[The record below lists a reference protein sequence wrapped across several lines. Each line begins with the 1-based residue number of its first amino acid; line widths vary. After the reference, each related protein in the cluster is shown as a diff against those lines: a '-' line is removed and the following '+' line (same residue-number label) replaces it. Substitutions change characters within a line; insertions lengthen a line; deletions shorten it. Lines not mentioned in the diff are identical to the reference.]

1 MNWLIFVLIT
11 YLFLLMQTGLTSLLG
26 LPDAQGVS
34 PDFLLILAVYVGLLA
49 PAKTVAWSML
59 SIGIVANLLPGPV
72 PGGPI
77 LGPEALGY
85 LAGAFAVLQLRTLVF
100 RESVITL
107 AIMVLVVGMFIQLV
121 TVALYTTRG
130 LPFLL
135 GDPVPAWSASK
146 ELVDRFLMLLYSSA
160 AAVPLG
166 IMLIRLRSVFNF
178 TPGQRSQ
185 RVY

>member
-1 MNWLIFVLIT
+1 MNWLIFILIT
-11 YLFLLMQTGLTSLLG
+11 YLFLLMQTGLTALLG
-26 LPDAQGVS
+26 MPDAKGVS

-59 SIGIVANLLPGPV
+59 AIGIIANLLPGPI
-72 PGGPI
+72 PQGPI

-85 LAGAFAVLQLRTLVF
+85 LAGAFAVIQLRTLVF

-107 AIMVLVVGMFIQLV
+107 AIMVFVVGIFIQLV

-135 GDPVPAWSASK
+135 GDPVPAWSASR
-146 ELVDRFLMLLYSSA
+146 ELVDRFLMLLYSA
-160 AAVPLG
+160 AVAVPLG
-166 IMLIRLRSVFNF
+166 IVLIRLRSAFNF
-178 TPGQRSQ
+178 TPGQRSE